1 MNNPWKNLLA
11 GLAAACALALPHAA
25 QAQETTVCGAEV
37 KAEVAKMIDG
47 AAALSEAELLKVEA
61 QVYEKYKG
69 CGTMDAAQVP
79 ASDTIHIA
87 ARQCGSKVSILGSL
101 YYEEMSC
108 CGYDPQRRTFACPVK
123 VKQRFGFGTAP
134 LPGSREYVL
143 HCVAD
148 AAGVLQA
155 VGRDS
160 VHLSNST
167 FAPPWQFAVVAHAD
181 ARLNLV
187 QPMNGVPRRA
197 RSILSWNLQPTS
209 CNYVPIWGNALDYTV
224 RLDQ

>member
-1 MNNPWKNLLA
+1 MNSTWKNLLG
-11 GLAAACALALPHAA
+11 GLAATLAMTLPHAV
-25 QAQETTVCGAEV
+25 QAQEATACGAEV
-37 KAEVAKMIDG
+37 KAEITKIIDG
-47 AAALSEAELLKVEA
+47 AAAVSEAELLKVEA
-61 QVYEKYKG
+61 QIYDKYKA
-69 CGTMDAAQVP
+69 CGTIDSAQIP
-79 ASDTIHIA
+79 STDPIHVA
-87 ARQCGSKVSILGSL
+87 ARQCGAKVSILGSL
-101 YYEEMSC
+101 FYEEMSC

-123 VKQRFGFGTAP
+123 VKQRFGFGASP

-167 FAPPWQFAVVAHAD
+167 FAPPWQFAIVANAD
-181 ARLNLV
+181 AKLNLV
-187 QPMNGVPRRA
+187 QPMNGAVRRA

-209 CNYVPIWGNALDYTV
+209 CSYVPIWGNALDYAV